1 MVTLAAETSC
11 FYGAAF
17 CAFMCYAGEIFVSQ
31 ILFSCFDHSASAQTK
46 KQNVCS
52 LQIEHNSW
60 RVHAYHVF
68 ILKQPSASN
77 QNGDDLGSW
86 GRERDQR
93 GLGGFSQPS

>member
-11 FYGAAF
+11 FYGATF
-17 CAFMCYAGEIFVSQ
+17 SAFMCYAGERFVSQ
-31 ILFSCFDHSASAQTK
+31 ILFWCVDHWASGQIK
-46 KQNVCS
+46 KQTVGI
-52 LQIEHNSW
+52 LQIEQNSW

-68 ILKQPSASN
+68 ILKQPSANN

-86 GRERDQR
+86 GREQGQR